1 MSGVTEGEE
10 AIDILAL
17 RNVALYDGL
26 QLRFHSN
33 SLRPQYIDG
42 FEDYMYRRNA
52 LKRARKVKTQLLNM
66 CGLIGLVAAHCMVI
80 STEYMCTDTPG
91 PV

>member
-26 QLRFHSN
+26 QLRFHGN

-66 CGLIGLVAAHCMVI
+66 FGLISLIAACIMVI
-80 STEYMCTDTPG
+80 SIECVCADTPG
-91 PV
+91 PM